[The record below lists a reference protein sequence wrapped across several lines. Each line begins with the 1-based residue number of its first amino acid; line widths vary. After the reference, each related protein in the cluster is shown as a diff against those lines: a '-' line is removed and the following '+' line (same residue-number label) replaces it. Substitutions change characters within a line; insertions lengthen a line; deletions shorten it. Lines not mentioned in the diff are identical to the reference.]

1 MERKRFLLTNR
12 ARKAYDDDKINIIIK
27 KQEKRTMEKALSE
40 MNTKELFCAL
50 TGEYGPIR
58 QAYVQ
63 TAFRKY
69 KEQHG
74 EYAEADRDDPGRR
87 EWRAWRSGYH
97 LIGIR

>member
-1 MERKRFLLTNR
+1 M
-12 ARKAYDDDKINIIIK
+12 D
-27 KQEKRTMEKALSE
+27 KALSE

-74 EYAEADRDDPGRR
+74 EYAELTEMARRVRRTDRDDPGRR

>member
-27 KQEKRTMEKALSE
+27 KLSE

-74 EYAEADRDDPGRR
+74 EYAELT
-87 EWRAWRSGYH
+87 EMIRAAVNGE
-97 LIGIR
+97 LGDLDTI